1 MSWIRLGRVWD
12 PLEEL
17 RRVQR
22 AMNRAFENANTG
34 EPREFPPMN
43 VYAGTDSYVVQSA
56 LPGLKAESLDLTV
69 TGDTLTI
76 KGAREADQLGE
87 KETYH
92 RQERGF
98 GPFVRSIKL
107 PSHVDANKVEAK
119 YAKGILRVTL
129 PRAEETKPRKITLRS
144 GN

>member
-1 MSWIRLGRVWD
+1 MSWIKLGRVWD
-12 PLEEL
+12 PLDEI

-22 AMNRAFENANTG
+22 AMNRAFDSASPA

-43 VYAGTDSYVVQSA
+43 VHAGADSYVVQSA
-56 LPGLKAESLDLTV
+56 LPGLKAESLELTV

-76 KGAREADQLGE
+76 KGSREADRLGAR
-87 KETYH
+87 ETYH

-98 GPFVRSIKL
+98 GQFVRSIKL
-107 PSHVDANKVEAK
+107 PSHVDPNAVEAR

-129 PRAEETKPRKITLRS
+129 PRAAETKPRKIPLRS